1 MEPVR
6 TNVATIEAEV
16 KQKLQ
21 NVQERVTREVGERVN
36 QMSTEVQRFKGDWRI
51 DIQNIEQ
58 ALVKR
63 VDNVVNR
70 VSPLNVLNDE
80 IARSEKRRAS
90 G

>member
-6 TNVATIEAEV
+6 TNVANIEAEV

-21 NVQERVTREVGERVN
+21 NVQERVTRDVGERVN
-36 QMSTEVQRFKGDWRI
+36 QMSTEVQRFKGDLRT

-63 VDNVVNR
+63 VDNKCKED
-70 VSPLNVLNDE
+70 P
-80 IARSEKRRAS
+80 RSY
-90 G
+90 